1 MLSGIS
7 WFIRLSGVSWFS
19 VFVWWLIVYAFG
31 VGGQPPFLLPET
43 LFVACF
49 VLCVVCLLCD
59 LVLGLI
65 IVHLEGNCF
74 CYVAYVYSVGYV
86 SSFV

>member
-1 MLSGIS
+1 MFLFGG
-7 WFIRLSGVSWFS
+7 WL
-19 VFVWWLIVYAFG
+19 FVLFG
-31 VGGQPPFLLPET
+31 VGGQPPFLFPET

-65 IVHLEGNCF
+65 V
-74 CYVAYVYSVGYV
+74 VYL
-86 SSFV
+86 